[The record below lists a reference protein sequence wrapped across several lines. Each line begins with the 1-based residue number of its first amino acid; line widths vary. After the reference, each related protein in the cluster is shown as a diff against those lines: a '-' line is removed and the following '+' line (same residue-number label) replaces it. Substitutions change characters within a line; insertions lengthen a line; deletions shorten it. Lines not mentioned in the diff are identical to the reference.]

1 MCYKN
6 KVKNDKY
13 NIDKTFPF
21 SNRLFKAKI
30 TPYYSATQFGLSYRL
45 NEIGKEAKNVKTEYG
60 EKDF

>member
-21 SNRLFKAKI
+21 QTDRLKLKSVYDIPLHSLAWVIASMKW
-30 TPYYSATQFGLSYRL
+30 
-45 NEIGKEAKNVKTEYG
+45 EKEQKV
-60 EKDF
+60 